1 MCSADSMFSI
11 VAGCVVQTGADAA
24 RRTGGGGGGS
34 GCGGEGAVGSRV
46 GRGVQQAGQG
56 GGGGGCRPGRDVK
69 TETGA
74 AGRTGAGPVGC
85 TDSCPLRHVKKV
97 AGNVKK

>member
-1 MCSADSMFSI
+1 MCNRPD
-11 VAGCVVQTGADAA
+11 
-24 RRTGGGGGGS
+24 R
-34 GCGGEGAVGSRV
+34 
-46 GRGVQQAGQG
+46 G